1 VQPYRLADRM
11 SGARTGPL
19 TGVKVIEMAGI
30 GPTPFATMLLADM
43 GADVVRVDR
52 PVASDLGLGL
62 EPRFDTYNRNKR
74 LVSVDLKSPD
84 GLEAV
89 KRLIGQA
96 DILIEGFRPGVME
109 RLGLGPDV
117 CLGLHSR
124 LVYGRMTGWGQTGA
138 LAQTA
143 GHDLNYIALSGALHA
158 IGPENGPPVV
168 PLNLIGDLG
177 GGALY
182 LAMGVLAAL
191 TEARSSGRGQVVDA
205 AIVDGVTSMMS
216 MFYALRQ
223 MEAWTPT
230 RGQNLLDGGAPF
242 YALYETLDG
251 GHVSVAAVEGKFYRE
266 LLDRLGLADADL
278 PKQNDRRHW
287 PAMRER
293 FAVIFGTRS
302 RDDWTAVFAGSDA
315 CFAPVLDLDEAMA
328 DPVAG
333 ERAMFGTLDAV
344 VQPAPAPRFD
354 RTPGT
359 LRTSAPDPAG
369 DSTPVLS
376 AWGFSADEIDRLKA
390 ARAIDTRT

>member
-1 VQPYRLADRM
+1 M

-74 LVSVDLKSPD
+74 LVSVDLKSPE

-89 KRLIGQA
+89 KRLIGEA

-117 CLGLHSR
+117 CHGLNAG
-124 LVYGRMTGWGQTGA
+124 LVYGRMTGWGQTGT
-138 LAQTA
+138 LARTA

-158 IGPENGPPVV
+158 IGPEGGPPVV

-191 TEARSSGRGQVVDA
+191 TEARSSGQGQVVDA

-223 MEAWTPT
+223 MKAWTPT

-266 LLDRLGLADADL
+266 FLVRLGLADADL

-287 PAMRER
+287 AEMRER
-293 FAVIFGTRS
+293 FAAIFRTRT

-315 CFAPVLDLDEAMA
+315 CFAPVLDLDEAMNDA
-328 DPVAG
+328 VAG

-354 RTPGT
+354 RTPAT
-359 LRTSAPDPAG
+359 LRSSAPDPAG

-376 AWGFSADEIDRLKA
+376 DWGFSADEIHRLKA